1 MLQNLVVAVV
11 SGQVK
16 GCFVVADD
24 PIVVLVE
31 ADLLDHLFLRNLAV
45 LIGVQLI
52 EVVDGFSF
60 ILQPLLFFLDLLQP
74 FFLNPNLIEG
84 FTFRRFSL
92 FLRDLLGLFL
102 VEGRILLNLLGLDV
116 VQTLLPVK
124 NKFKDSI

>member
-60 ILQPLLFFLDLLQP
+60 ILQDIFVEILRGFFSTTNFLFP
-74 FFLNPNLIEG
+74 KLIE
-84 FTFRRFSL
+84 
-92 FLRDLLGLFL
+92 
-102 VEGRILLNLLGLDV
+102 LN
-116 VQTLLPVK
+116 
-124 NKFKDSI
+124 